1 MPNAQGPGLCST
13 SVDKKDDHVC
23 SMLVHVVCCN
33 LIRVFF
39 WEEYGLPNM
48 IFEMHPCGLHVYY
61 PEKVDGKYSF
71 VQTVAD
77 NMKLF
82 MKRQVAGALRAR
94 HLYETIGY
102 PSEADFEAV
111 LHVRGIGGCT
121 VTAND
126 AKVAHKIWGSSVPK
140 LKGSTV

>member
-1 MPNAQGPGLCST
+1 
-13 SVDKKDDHVC
+13 
-23 SMLVHVVCCN
+23 
-33 LIRVFF
+33 
-39 WEEYGLPNM
+39 M

-82 MKRQVAGALRAR
+82 TKRQVVGALRAR

-111 LHVRGIGGCT
+111 LRVGGFGGCQSLSMMPRLL
-121 VTAND
+121 
-126 AKVAHKIWGSSVPK
+126 IRFGEPLSLS
-140 LKGSTV
+140 